1 MPTTIALPNITKKTI
16 EATLKRFDAEP
27 NGGNKI
33 NESLSKL
40 FEKIN
45 DQNNENEVLIKV
57 AALNHIYSTN
67 IIYIKPV
74 AEKIKSKISNREYSE
89 KEYEHLVDAISTI
102 EWKSPTTGKTT
113 KRINLSFASKYIHFL
128 SNRRTPI
135 YDSYIWIVMIGYLR
149 KINIRITFNQPENYK
164 EFHDKFNEFKRLYN
178 LDKYNNYEI
187 DKFLWLTG
195 KELVQEIMKQNPELT
210 LGQAKAA
217 LKRLL

>member
-1 MPTTIALPNITKKTI
+1 MPTAIALPDITKKTI

-74 AEKIKSKISNREYSE
+74 AEKIKSKISNKEYSE
-89 KEYEHLVDAISTI
+89 EDYANLVDEISTV
-102 EWKSPTTGKTT
+102 EWISPATGEIRERK
-113 KRINLSFASKYIHFL
+113 NLSFASKYIHFL
-128 SNRRTPI
+128 SGLRTPI
-135 YDSYIWIVMIGYLR
+135 YDSYIWIVITGYLR
-149 KINIRITFNQPENYK
+149 KKNTRTTFNPPKNYK
-164 EFHDKFNEFKRLYN
+164 EFYEKFNKFKKSYA
-178 LDKYNNYEI
+178 LDKYKNYEI

-195 KELVQEIMKQNPELT
+195 KELVQEIMKRNSELT
-210 LGQAKAA
+210 LDQAKAA
-217 LKRLL
+217 LKRSL